1 MSVAFEGEAAVSKP
15 QRDTPPPTK
24 IERWGAATGHASLFL
39 VGFPITFIL
48 LSPPWSLLLCPVVP
62 YLIGRSFRRRSMP
75 WGAYQG
81 MQASVIQLLI
91 LILAIFT
98 VLAANIPRLSD
109 AFLLFVFLLSLY
121 SLWGALETWLGY
133 DFRYP
138 GISDL
143 LEHVSHRNMG
153 RREVRRGWFGVG
165 SREEDEKGR

>member
-1 MSVAFEGEAAVSKP
+1 
-15 QRDTPPPTK
+15 
-24 IERWGAATGHASLFL
+24 
-39 VGFPITFIL
+39 
-48 LSPPWSLLLCPVVP
+48 
-62 YLIGRSFRRRSMP
+62 MP

-98 VLAANIPRLSD
+98 VLAANIPRLSN

-133 DFRYP
+133 DFHYR
-138 GISDL
+138 GISYI

-153 RREVRRGWFGVG
+153 RREARGGLFGVG
-165 SREEDEKGR
+165 STEEDEKGR